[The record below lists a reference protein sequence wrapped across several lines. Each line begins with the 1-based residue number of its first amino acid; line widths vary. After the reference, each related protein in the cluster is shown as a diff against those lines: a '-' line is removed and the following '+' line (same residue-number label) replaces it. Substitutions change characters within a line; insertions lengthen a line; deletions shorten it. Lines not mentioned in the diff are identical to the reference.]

1 MSKIE
6 LMRKRNETARYFSLA
21 SRRHRNC
28 IRINT
33 HNSFIHELVK
43 FVICWNLA
51 NKGKEFLTEAISED
65 RKQIADIVV
74 LDDKEIIEVLY
85 SETEE
90 RFNKKKF
97 PKDFFIT
104 QVHSVSLF
112 TKEYFKEVVNELEE
126 MLK

>member
-6 LMRKRNETARYFSLA
+6 LMRRRNEVARYFNLA

-51 NKGKEFLTEAISED
+51 KKGKEFLTEAISED
-65 RKQIADIVV
+65 RKQIADVVV
-74 LDDKEIIEVLY
+74 LDDKEIIEVLH

-90 RFNKKKF
+90 RFQSKKF
-97 PKDFFIT
+97 PRDFFVIK
-104 QVHSVSLF
+104 VHSVSLF
-112 TKEYFKEVVNELEE
+112 TKEYFKKVVDELEE
-126 MLK
+126 MLE